1 MADKPTQGITAKDS
15 ADLTT
20 KAVGEIQ
27 QNALESLNWF
37 GSAWLETWSAMG
49 SEVSE
54 FIAERIQEDIKTQH
68 AMLKCKNPAEL
79 SAVQTAFVQK
89 AIEQYT
95 EETGKLV
102 SLQQG
107 FLDRLSKAKPT

>member
-1 MADKPTQGITAKDS
+1 MADKSAQGTAAKDS
-15 ADLTT
+15 TDSAS
-20 KAVGEIQ
+20 KAIGDIQ

-37 GSAWLETWSAMG
+37 GSAWLETWNAMG

-54 FIAERIQEDIKTQH
+54 FIADRIQEDIKTQQ

-95 EETGKLV
+95 AETGKLV
-102 SLQQG
+102 SLQQD
-107 FLDRLSKAKPT
+107 FIDRLSKTRQS

>member
-1 MADKPTQGITAKDS
+1 MADKPTQGTAAKGS
-15 ADLTT
+15 ADAAA
-20 KAVGEIQ
+20 KAVGDIQ

-79 SAVQTAFVQK
+79 SAIQTAFVQK

-102 SLQQG
+102 SLQQN
-107 FLDRLSKAKPT
+107 FLDRVSKAKPS